1 MNPSFSSQKAILGKP
16 WLRRLV
22 WVVAALLTL
31 WLLGWLGVPPLLKS
45 QLQSRLGEQLGRAV
59 TVGAV
64 DFKPWTLEL
73 TVSDLVVARA
83 QVPAPG
89 IALNGTLPQ
98 LAFKRL
104 YVDMELQSLL
114 RLAPVVNALTLDA
127 LALNLTYIGDGHYDT
142 DDVLAKFAAQPEGKE
157 SAPLHYALYN
167 LVLSNAAVTF
177 TDTPHKQ
184 VHRLN
189 QVNLS
194 LPFLSNLD
202 SKREVLVSPKLSFN
216 LNGSAFDSAA
226 DATPFAQT
234 REAEAQLRF
243 KDLDLAPYL
252 TYLPATLPV
261 RLQSA
266 ILEADLKLS
275 FKQEDKASMVL
286 TGQVAAKGVLLT
298 AAPKGGTAAQSSAA
312 ELLRFDRL
320 AIDLGDVQPLEQ
332 KVDLGR
338 IELTAPHLMVRRD
351 RAGVLNLLALAKP
364 GNTKNAPENK
374 AISASDAIAAGKKD
388 AEPSVAAV
396 DQPWRLQVQD
406 IIVSKGEIVWLDQ
419 VPTPAV
425 RQSLNDLTLQA
436 HTLTWPMTQPVA
448 LEGSAQL
455 ATAHVNF
462 RGQATDQAADV
473 TVSLT
478 GLPLRVATP
487 YLRDVLTPRLE
498 GTLAAELGVQW
509 TAAQAGKP
517 SQTLLTAASL
527 DLDKL
532 ALVGKQKP
540 ALASVARVRL
550 QDATL
555 DLGRQSVVLGK
566 LQVTEPKA
574 SISRAPEGRWMFQDW
589 LKTPPARSPTRVP
602 DSDKQAKPSWK
613 LTLKELQVADG
624 AFGFADEAVRPA
636 VALEISRLALQV
648 KDFASDGK
656 KPFAVT
662 LAARARHGHTEP
674 GRLTWRGST
683 VLTPMALKGDL
694 SATRLPLQ
702 ALAPYISDVLNVS
715 VLRADSSFKGRIN
728 LALGAAA
735 ATVAV
740 AGDAALEDLQVQTL
754 AQAEPLRPAEELL
767 NWKSLNLTGLT
778 VALAPG
784 AAPKVDVAG
793 TVLSDFYA
801 RVILSEAGRLNL
813 QDLTKPA
820 ASTESAATGASGA
833 SAPEA
838 VASAPELVASSA
850 PVALIHFGP
859 VSLVGGH
866 VNFTDR
872 FIKPNYSANLTQLV
886 GKLSALSSEPVN
898 GAVEL
903 ADLALRGR
911 AQGTATLEVLGKVNP
926 LVQPMVLD
934 ITGKVRDLE
943 LAPLSTYS
951 ARYAGYGIERGK
963 LSVNVAYKVLPD
975 GQLTTNNK
983 LVLNQLKFGDK
994 APDATSSL
1002 PVKLAV
1008 VLLADRNGVIDI
1020 DLPVSG
1026 SLNDP
1031 QFRLMPIVFKIIG
1044 NLIVKAIT
1052 APFSLLASALGGG
1065 GDELSMVSFEPG
1077 SAVLSDAAKAS
1088 LAKVAKALQERPALK
1103 MTVVGTASLEVER
1116 DAYKR
1121 VQLQALVHAEKRRA
1135 ASSAA
1140 AADQKPLPV
1149 TLTQE
1154 EYPALLKAVYKRAD
1168 FLKPRNLIGMTKDAP
1183 VPDMEALLL
1192 AHLDAS
1198 EAAIQALAVQRG
1210 VAVRDH
1216 LASLKLP
1223 MERLFLGAAK
1233 AVPPEA
1239 KWQPRAELNLATE

>member
-83 QVPAPG
+83 QVPAPST
-89 IALNGTLPQ
+89 ALNGTLPQ

-114 RLAPVVNALTLDA
+114 RLAPVVDALTLDA
-127 LALNLTYIGDGHYDT
+127 LALNLTYIGDGHYDM
-142 DDVLAKFAAQPEGKE
+142 DDVLAKFAAQPEEKE

-234 REAEAQLRF
+234 RKAEAQLRF

-252 TYLPATLPV
+252 TYLPASLPV

-266 ILEADLKLS
+266 VVDADLKLS
-275 FKQEDKASMVL
+275 FKQEEKITMAL
-286 TGQVAAKGVLLT
+286 TGRVAASGVRLDVAQKGD
-298 AAPKGGTAAQSSAA
+298 AMGEDSAAQ
-312 ELLRFDRL
+312 LLRFDRL
-320 AIDLGDVQPLEQ
+320 AIDLGNVAPLEQ
-332 KVDLGR
+332 KIDLGR
-338 IELTAPHLMVRRD
+338 IELTAPHLTVQRD

-364 GNTKNAPENK
+364 GNGKDAPEKK
-374 AISASDAIAAGKKD
+374 AASATDTGATGKKD
-388 AEPSVAAV
+388 VEQPVAATTNAW
-396 DQPWRLQVQD
+396 QFQVQD
-406 IIVSKGEIVWLDQ
+406 IVVSQGEITWLDQ
-419 VPTPAV
+419 VPVPAV

-436 HTLTWPMTQPVA
+436 HALTWPMTQPVA

-455 ATAHVNF
+455 STAHVNF

-473 TVSLT
+473 TASLT
-478 GLPLRVATP
+478 GLPLSVAAP
-487 YLRDVLTPRLE
+487 YLANALVPKLE

-509 TAAQAGKP
+509 VAARTGKL
-517 SQTLLTAASL
+517 SQTLLNVASL

-532 ALVGKQKP
+532 ALVGKQMP
-540 ALASVARVRL
+540 ALASIARVRL
-550 QDATL
+550 QDATV

-566 LQVTEPKA
+566 LQVTQPKA
-574 SISRAPEGRWMFQDW
+574 TISRAADGHWMFQDW
-589 LKTPPARSPTRVP
+589 LKTPYARSSTR
-602 DSDKQAKPSWK
+602 DSDRQTTPPWK
-613 LTLKELQVADG
+613 LTLKEFQVADG
-624 AFGFADEAVRPA
+624 ALGFADETVRPA

-656 KPFAVT
+656 EPFAVT

-674 GRLTWRGST
+674 GRLTWRGSA

-715 VLRADSSFKGRIN
+715 VLRADSSFKGSIN
-728 LALGAAA
+728 LALGAAG

-767 NWKSLNLTGLT
+767 NWKSLNLTGLS
-778 VALAPG
+778 VALAPA
-784 AAPKVDVAG
+784 AAPRVDVAG

-820 ASTESAATGASGA
+820 APTETPAAGAAAA
-833 SAPEA
+833 SAPAA
-838 VASAPELVASSA
+838 VASAPVLAASSA
-850 PVALIHFGP
+850 PVALVHFGP

-872 FIKPNYSANLTQLV
+872 FIKPNYSADLTELV
-886 GKLSALSSEPVN
+886 GKLGAFSSEPVN

-926 LVQPMVLD
+926 LVQPVALD

-963 LSVNVAYKVLPD
+963 LSVDVAYKVLPD
-975 GQLTTNNK
+975 GQLTANNK

-994 APDATSSL
+994 VPDATSSL

-1008 VLLADRNGVIDI
+1008 ALLADRNGVIDI

-1135 ASSAA
+1135 ASGVA

-1149 TLTQE
+1149 TLTQK
-1154 EYPALLKAVYKRAD
+1154 EYPVLLKAVYKRAD
-1168 FLKPRNLIGMTKDAP
+1168 FPKPRNLIGMSKDIP

>member
-1 MNPSFSSQKAILGKP
+1 MNATLPSQNADFGKL
-16 WLRRLV
+16 WLRRLI
-22 WVVAALLTL
+22 WAVAGLAAL
-31 WLLGWLGVPPLLKS
+31 WLLGWLSVPPLLKA
-45 QLQSRLGEQLGRAV
+45 QLQSRLSEQLGRTV

-64 DFKPWTLEL
+64 DFKPWSLEL
-73 TVSDLVVARA
+73 TISDLAVARA
-83 QVPAPG
+83 AAASSAASG
-89 IALNGTLPQ
+89 LESSPQ

-104 YVDMELQSLL
+104 YIDVELQSLL
-114 RLAPVVNALTLDA
+114 RLAPVVDA
-127 LALNLTYIGDGHYDT
+127 LVLESALLNLTHSGDGHYDV
-142 DDVLAKFAAQPEGKE
+142 DDVLAKFAVQPEQKDN
-157 SAPLHYALYN
+157 APLHYALYN
-167 LVLSNAAVTF
+167 LVLSDAAVTF
-177 TDTPHKQ
+177 TDAPHKL

-194 LPFLSNLD
+194 VPFLSNLD
-202 SKREVLVSPKLSFN
+202 SKRDVLVSPKLSFN

-234 REAEAQLRF
+234 RKAEAQLRF

-252 TYLPATLPV
+252 TYLPASLPV

-266 ILEADLKLS
+266 VLDADLKLS
-275 FKQEDKASMVL
+275 FKQEDKASVVL

-298 AAPKGGTAAQSSAA
+298 AAPKGGAAAQSSAA

-320 AIDLGDVQPLEQ
+320 AIDLGDVQPLER

-338 IELTAPHLMVRRD
+338 IELTAPHLTVQRD
-351 RAGVLNLLALAKP
+351 RAGVLNLLTLARP

-374 AISASDAIAAGKKD
+374 AVSASDASDAGQKD
-388 AEPSVAAV
+388 AESSASTV

-406 IIVSKGEIVWLDQ
+406 IVVSKGEIVWLDQ
-419 VPTPAV
+419 VPAPAV
-425 RQSLNDLTLQA
+425 RQSLNDLTLQVHA
-436 HTLTWPMTQPVA
+436 LTWPFTQPVV
-448 LEGSAQL
+448 LEGNAQL

-462 RGQATDQAADV
+462 QGQATDQAAEV
-473 TVSLT
+473 TVNLT

-487 YLRDVLTPRLE
+487 YLADVLTPRLE

-509 TAAQAGKP
+509 AAAQTGKS
-517 SQTLLTAASL
+517 SQTLLDVVSL

-566 LQVTEPKA
+566 LQVTQPKA
-574 SISRAPEGRWMFQDW
+574 SISRAADGRWMFQDW
-589 LKTPPARSPTRVP
+589 LRTPPPARDAIRAP
-602 DSDKQAKPSWK
+602 DSGKQATPSWK
-613 LTLKELQVADG
+613 LALKELQVADG
-624 AFGFADEAVRPA
+624 SLNFTDSTVSPA
-636 VALEISRLALQV
+636 VALNVSNLALQV

-683 VLTPMALKGDL
+683 ALTPMALKGDL

-702 ALAPYISDVLNVS
+702 ALAPYLSDTLNVS
-715 VLRADSSFKGRIN
+715 VLRADTSFKGRVN
-728 LALGAAA
+728 LSLGAAG

-740 AGDAALEDLQVQTL
+740 AGDAALDDLQVQTL

-784 AAPKVDVAG
+784 AAPRVDVAG

-820 ASTESAATGASGA
+820 ASAETAATGAA
-833 SAPEA
+833 A
-838 VASAPELVASSA
+838 VASAPVLATSGA
-850 PVALIHFGP
+850 PAAQVHFGP

-872 FIKPNYSANLTQLV
+872 FIQPNYSADLTELV
-886 GKLSALSSEPVN
+886 GKLSAFSSEPVN

-903 ADLALRGR
+903 ADLELRGR

-926 LVQPMVLD
+926 LVQPVALD

-963 LSVNVAYKVLPD
+963 LSVDVAYKVLPD
-975 GQLTTNNK
+975 GQLTANNK

-994 APDATSSL
+994 VPGATASL

-1008 VLLADRNGVIDI
+1008 ALLADRNGVIDI

-1065 GDELSMVSFEPG
+1065 GDELSMVSFDAG
-1077 SAVLSDAAKAS
+1077 SAALSDAAKAS

-1121 VQLQALVHAEKRRA
+1121 VQLQALVQAEKRRA
-1135 ASSAA
+1135 ASGAA
-1140 AADQKPLPV
+1140 VADQNPLPV
-1149 TLTQE
+1149 TPE
-1154 EYPALLKAVYKRAD
+1154 EYPVLLKAVYKRAD
-1168 FLKPRNLIGMTKDAP
+1168 FPKPRNLIGMTKDIP

-1192 AHLDAS
+1192 ANLDAS
-1198 EAAIQALAVQRG
+1198 EAAIQALAVKRG